1 MSQNNNELS
10 GQILHV
16 IRQFIIETG
25 HLRLAHT
32 IDNTSTIEKDLGID
46 SLGRVELF
54 HRLEKNFAIHIPAE
68 QMAAAETV
76 QDVITVVSHAKP
88 NMPDIAKKPSSI
100 EKLDHI
106 QFIPEQA
113 NTLTDVLKHYAEQVP
128 NRPHIYLQ
136 AEDFSEEVLTYG
148 DLYKQALR
156 IAHGL
161 IANGIKQ
168 QDTITIIMPTCKEFF
183 YIFYG
188 ILLAGAIPVP
198 IYPPFRANKL
208 LEYAKREILILKNA
222 QARMLIT
229 FEEAERLSH
238 LLKNFIP
245 SLIKVATYRDL
256 LDDETKPLDLN
267 INEYDLAL
275 IQYTSGSTGIPK
287 GVALSHANLLANIRA
302 FGKGAEI
309 KPTDVGFS
317 WLPLYHD
324 MGLIGACLGSLYYGA
339 PLALMS
345 PIIFIMH
352 PERWLWGIH
361 YHRAT
366 ISAGPNFAYELCIRK
381 IDDRIIQGLDLSS
394 WRIAFNG
401 AEAIN
406 PDTLKRF
413 AKKFAPYGLR
423 STTLLPVYGLA
434 ESTVALTMP
443 VLNKEMHIDIV
454 QREIF
459 ERDNLAIPAKPGNTD
474 VLQFVSCGKALPNH
488 AVRIVDT
495 NGHPLGERQVGHLQF
510 TGPSSMRGY
519 YQNPEATQKV
529 YHEGWWDSGDL
540 AYLVKEEVFI
550 AGRKKDVI
558 IKAGRN
564 MYPEGI
570 ESIVSEIN
578 GIRRGCVVA
587 FGIFNSQKG
596 TEDLIII
603 AETGQNKDLHD
614 LLKDKITE
622 SVTDQIGIA
631 PDKVILIEPQT
642 MPKTSS
648 GKLQR
653 STVKNLYLTNKLTSK
668 NENKWKQIVQ
678 LGMMT
683 FWNKLKTGIKNIG
696 KLLYGIYVA
705 IILILLLLPTWLLLL
720 ITPKKMGF
728 KIQKYFPW
736 ILFSLIG
743 DRIIIKGRENLPTN
757 ENVIYVVNHTS
768 YADVPALFTALPEGV
783 IFTAK
788 KELLKT
794 PFIKT
799 FIQKLEHLTVNRTD
813 MTESIEDVRNIAQ
826 AIKNQK
832 SIVFFPEG
840 TFAYATGLKPFKMGA
855 FKLAVEESIP
865 ICPIALKGLRTILRS
880 GQKIPK
886 PGKIEITILPLI
898 YPENITWQEAIRLR
912 DLTRTEIAKFCGEYP
927 IDLVAS
933 TVTIKQ

>member
-1 MSQNNNELS
+1 MSQNNNNVSAQVL
-10 GQILHV
+10 LV
-16 IRQFIIETG
+16 IHQFIIETG

-32 IDNTSTIEKDLGID
+32 IDDSSTIERDLGID

-54 HRLEKNFAIHIPAE
+54 HRLEEAFAIRIAAE

-76 QDVITVVSHAKP
+76 QDIITLVSHAKP
-88 NMPDIAKKPSSI
+88 SMTDLPKKISP

-106 QFIPEQA
+106 QFIPEHA
-113 NTLTDVLKHYAEQVP
+113 NTLTEVLKHYAEKVP
-128 NRPHIYLQ
+128 ERPHIYLQ
-136 AEDFSEEVLTYG
+136 AEDFSEEILTYG
-148 DLYKQALR
+148 NIYKEALR

-161 IANGIKQ
+161 IASGIKQ
-168 QDTITIIMPTCKEFF
+168 QDTIAIMMPTCKEFF

-188 ILLAGAIPVP
+188 ILLTGAIPVP

-208 LEYAKREILILKNA
+208 VEYAKREIQILKNA

-229 FEEAERLSH
+229 FEEAERLSR

-245 SLIKVATYRDL
+245 SLLKVATYQDL
-256 LDDETKPLDLN
+256 LDDKTSPLNLH

-381 IDDRIIQGLDLSS
+381 IDDRLIQGLDLSS

-413 AKKFAPYGLR
+413 AKKFAPYGFR
-423 STTLLPVYGLA
+423 STTLFPVYGLA

-443 VLNKEMHIDIV
+443 SLNKELHIDLV
-454 QREIF
+454 ERETF
-459 ERDNLAIPAKPGNTD
+459 ETKNLAIPAQSNNTD
-474 VLQFVSCGKALPNH
+474 VLQFVSCGKALANH
-488 AVRIVDT
+488 AVRIVDS
-495 NGHPLGERQVGHLQF
+495 NGHLLSERQVGHLQF

-540 AYLVKEEVFI
+540 AYLVNEEVFI

-570 ESIVSEIN
+570 ETIVSEIN
-578 GIRRGCVVA
+578 GVRRGCVVA
-587 FGIFNSQKG
+587 FGIFSSQKG

-603 AETGQNKDLHD
+603 AETSLDKNLHD
-614 LLKDKITE
+614 ELKDKITE
-622 SVTDQIGIA
+622 TVSDQMGIA

-653 STVKNLYLTNKLTSK
+653 STVKNLYLTNELTLK
-668 NENKWKQIVQ
+668 TEHKWKQISQ
-678 LGMMT
+678 LASMT
-683 FWNKLKTGIKNIG
+683 IWKKIKTGIKNIG
-696 KLLYGIYVA
+696 KFFYGIYVA
-705 IILILLLLPTWLLLL
+705 IILILILLPTWILLL
-720 ITPKKMGF
+720 ICSKKIGF
-728 KIQKYFPW
+728 KIQKYFPR
-736 ILFSLIG
+736 ILFTLIG
-743 DRIIIKGRENLPTN
+743 DRITIKGKENLPLK

-768 YADVPALFTALPEGV
+768 YADVPALLAALPEGV

-794 PFIKT
+794 PMIKT
-799 FIQKLEHLTVNRTD
+799 YIEKLDHLTVNRTD
-813 MTESIEDVRNIAQ
+813 VVDSIEDIRNIAQ
-826 AIKNQK
+826 AIKNKK

-840 TFAYATGLKPFKMGA
+840 TFAYATGLRPFKMGA
-855 FKLAVEESIP
+855 FKLAVEENIP
-865 ICPIALKGLRTILRS
+865 ICPIALKGLRSILRS

-898 YPENITWQEAIRLR
+898 YPQNITWQEAIRLR
-912 DLTRTEIAKFCGEYP
+912 DHTRMEIAKCCGEYP
-927 IDLVAS
+927 IDLVGAA
-933 TVTIKQ
+933 VEKQ